1 MFDYVKC
8 DYPLPGKPVE
18 FVDEFQTKDLGCT
31 LETITITQDGKISP
45 EEYDNF
51 TGEIEFYGNT
61 ISACGPLGQYTYDG
75 EDAESVTF
83 KAIFV
88 DGKLIDIQQLHY
100 EREVALSS
108 KDMPNFFERGKGS
121 ELKENDSFVGKKL
134 FLLWGG
140 VELKDGYYVEVVY
153 ESDKQLVYE
162 NEGRLELI
170 YRSDIGRLLYKDE
183 EEARIDR
190 EFAKQKRED
199 DRREYARK
207 LKEKIAK
214 RNEQEE

>member
-1 MFDYVKC
+1 M
-8 DYPLPGKPVE
+8 
-18 FVDEFQTKDLGCT
+18 
-31 LETITITQDGKISP
+31 
-45 EEYDNF
+45 
-51 TGEIEFYGNT
+51 
-61 ISACGPLGQYTYDG
+61 
-75 EDAESVTF
+75 
-83 KAIFV
+83 
-88 DGKLIDIQQLHY
+88 
-100 EREVALSS
+100 
-108 KDMPNFFERGKGS
+108 
-121 ELKENDSFVGKKL
+121 
-134 FLLWGG
+134 
-140 VELKDGYYVEVVY
+140 ELKDGYYVEVVY